1 MRYDA
6 HSPLCKE
13 ADKAVRIL
21 KRLFSE
27 SFRCVEH
34 TVGRIL
40 DFKEAVDEGSEENI
54 RN

>member
-6 HSPLCKE
+6 HSSLCKE

-34 TVGRIL
+34 TVGRIW
-40 DFKEAVDEGSEENI
+40 DFKEAVDEGSKENI
-54 RN
+54 RH